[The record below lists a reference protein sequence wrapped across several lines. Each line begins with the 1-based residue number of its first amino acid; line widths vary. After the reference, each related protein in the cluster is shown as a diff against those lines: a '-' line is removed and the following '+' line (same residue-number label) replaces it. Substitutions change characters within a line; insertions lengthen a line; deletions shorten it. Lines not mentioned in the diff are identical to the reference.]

1 MRINTFHM
9 SHLTLSLFTQAEK
22 VRPRSDSATAQAA
35 DEAAVGAELRSLTHE
50 VLLLLALFALGS
62 PRNAEALRWRCG
74 SHPTMLHRLC
84 DLPFSYF
91 SEPRLRGVLMP
102 TLICACLHDMVNLRI
117 LQSRLSPQHVIVY
130 LRSEMASHQQAPDSS
145 ATSLALATL
154 VEDPSELPIVS
165 MEYGLAARLS
175 PLKWAD
181 ALTYL

>member
-1 MRINTFHM
+1 
-9 SHLTLSLFTQAEK
+9 
-22 VRPRSDSATAQAA
+22 
-35 DEAAVGAELRSLTHE
+35 
-50 VLLLLALFALGS
+50 
-62 PRNAEALRWRCG
+62 
-74 SHPTMLHRLC
+74 
-84 DLPFSYF
+84 
-91 SEPRLRGVLMP
+91 MP

-181 ALTYL
+181 ALTYFASRPESPTAELLQVGGLEPPPRRSE